1 MAAFCTA
8 LGVSCWF
15 LRVSSSLPLQGFWL
29 YFVPY
34 TFLGL
39 YRMFLLPVLS
49 VHGFR
54 PFVVACGPFGCWC
67 AYGALRGLLCWQ
79 LSSALACGFLAFF
92 FTSTFGH
99 LVLRLKAVSRSSPPV
114 GGFPGY
120 WLSYAVLSGFLRCF
134 PYMLLCLGFLCRLL
148 FQRFVLPSGSV
159 GRPCLGLTWFLC
171 AVACL
176 P

>member
-79 LSSALACGFLAFF
+79 LSSALACEFLAFF

-99 LVLRLKAVSRSSPPV
+99 LVLRLKAVSRPSPPV
-114 GGFPGY
+114 GGVP
-120 WLSYAVLSGFLRCF
+120 WLLALICGSFWVFTVLSLHASV
-134 PYMLLCLGFLCRLL
+134 LGFSMSAPFPEVCFSLRLCWAP
-148 FQRFVLPSGSV
+148 V
-159 GRPCLGLTWFLC
+159 CLGLT
-171 AVACL
+171 
-176 P
+176 